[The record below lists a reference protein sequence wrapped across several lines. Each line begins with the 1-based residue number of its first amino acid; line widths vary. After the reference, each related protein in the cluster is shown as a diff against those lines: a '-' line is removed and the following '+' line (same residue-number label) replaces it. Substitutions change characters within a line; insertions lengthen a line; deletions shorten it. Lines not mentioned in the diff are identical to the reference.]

1 MTAQLAMVDTT
12 DAAPTAVTPYR
23 ERFDAVRNGLPG
35 ADRTVLDARRA
46 DGMAVFEA
54 HGFPSRRVEAWKYTD
69 LRRLATLAPAP
80 APDADGAASADV
92 LALLA
97 AIQQG
102 PGVDEAH
109 IMVFVNGR
117 LRSDLSRLDGLPD
130 GALLTGLA
138 GVLTGTEAPEA
149 ADLWAR
155 VLPGDDRP
163 FFGLNTALAEDGA
176 ALILAPNTVVDRP
189 VHLVFVTD
197 HGGAPIAVHP
207 RIFIVA
213 GANSRATVIES
224 HHGLD
229 GAPYFV
235 NTGGEVAVD
244 PGADIAHY
252 RLQRDGTGG
261 THIANLAVRLDR
273 DAHYDSFTLTLGG
286 DLTRNE
292 TVAELAGR
300 GGELRVSG
308 AYLAGG
314 TTCVD
319 NTTLINHAQP
329 DCRSREVFKGVLD
342 DKARGVFQGKIIV
355 QRDAQRTDG
364 YQLNRA
370 LLLSKGAEIDAKP
383 ELEIYADDVKCS
395 HGATAGEIDH
405 DALFY
410 LRTRGIDRDAARA
423 LLVEAFVVEAIE
435 EIGEDAVRDWFG
447 AAARARLGTA
457 DAADAATDDA
467 VTDAD

>member
-23 ERFDAVRNGLPG
+23 ERFDAIRGRLPG
-35 ADRTVLDARRA
+35 ADRAVLDGRRA

-69 LRRLATLAPAP
+69 LRRLAKLAPAP
-80 APDADGAASADV
+80 APVADGAGAAD
-92 LALLA
+92 LGTLLA
-97 AIQQG
+97 AVETDADVG
-102 PGVDEAH
+102 DAH
-109 IMVFVNGR
+109 VMVFVNGR
-117 LRSDLSRLDGLPD
+117 LRSDLSRLGDLPP
-130 GALLTGLA
+130 GASLTSLA
-138 GVLTGTEAPEA
+138 GILTDAGAS
-149 ADLWAR
+149 ADQWAR

-176 ALILAPNTVVDRP
+176 ALILAPDTVVDRP

-197 HGGAPIAVHP
+197 HGGAAIAVHP
-207 RIFIVA
+207 RVFVVA

-235 NTGGEVAVD
+235 NMGGEVAVG
-244 PGADIAHY
+244 PGARVGHY
-252 RLQRDGTGG
+252 RLQRDGDGG

-319 NTTLINHAQP
+319 NTTLINHAEP

-355 QRDAQRTDG
+355 QRKAQRTDG

-410 LRTRGIDRDAARA
+410 LRARGIDRDTARA
-423 LLVEAFVVEAIE
+423 LLVEAFIVEAIE
-435 EIGEDAVRDWFG
+435 EIGEDAVRDGFS
-447 AAARARLGTA
+447 AAARARLGTT
-457 DAADAATDDA
+457 DAADAATEA
-467 VTDAD
+467 ATQAD